1 MAESPAG
8 RCIFVVSLFKHMAS
22 TSDPKSNTSITP
34 VPVPT
39 VFPSV
44 EDVAPIEEGGSIAR
58 TGFNYQDEIAVGFLL
73 EMLEDSTV
81 EKVHC
86 ETHDDI
92 VVLRKSEFPEIVAE
106 YIQVKG
112 SEQDKFV
119 SVADLCVRTKATV
132 GTSLYETSLARDK
145 HSERSHFRMV
155 TLRPVVQELR
165 VLTYERN
172 ASSRKSNDSKMV
184 ALAAS
189 IEQKCPGV
197 KSIKGNA
204 ASYWVENCFWEERQ
218 TEAVNRRE
226 NLLRVIE
233 LSVKDGRTLLPEQAE
248 VVLGE
253 LRAKAKTT
261 GAAKWSSGKEN
272 KIIERIALR
281 HWWEKR
287 LQELTEGAG
296 TTSGGKLRDKMDRAQ
311 LPSQMVALAKEL
323 RRDYSSIS
331 RISRY
336 SPTEDDDELRFKVKA
351 KCNRSSPP

>member
-145 HSERSHFRMV
+145 H
-155 TLRPVVQELR
+155 Q
-165 VLTYERN
+165 
-172 ASSRKSNDSKMV
+172 
-184 ALAAS
+184 
-189 IEQKCPGV
+189 
-197 KSIKGNA
+197 
-204 ASYWVENCFWEERQ
+204 
-218 TEAVNRRE
+218 
-226 NLLRVIE
+226 
-233 LSVKDGRTLLPEQAE
+233 
-248 VVLGE
+248 
-253 LRAKAKTT
+253 
-261 GAAKWSSGKEN
+261 
-272 KIIERIALR
+272 
-281 HWWEKR
+281 
-287 LQELTEGAG
+287 
-296 TTSGGKLRDKMDRAQ
+296 
-311 LPSQMVALAKEL
+311 
-323 RRDYSSIS
+323 
-331 RISRY
+331 
-336 SPTEDDDELRFKVKA
+336 
-351 KCNRSSPP
+351 